1 MENKEV
7 KIMVIDDE
15 EDFRKLMTFWLNS
28 KGYTVMPVSSGKEA
42 IETFKK
48 QACDII
54 FLDLNMPEMDG
65 ASTLEQIR
73 EINNKVPVIIIS
85 AYVDDQ
91 KMTKKVADLGIS
103 GIFYKGKG
111 FEEGLSLLESAL
123 RTHKRL
129 KK

>member
-1 MENKEV
+1 MDGREV
-7 KIMVIDDE
+7 KIMVVDDE
-15 EDFRKLMTFWLNS
+15 EDFRKLMIFWLNS
-28 KGYTVMPVSSGKEA
+28 KGYMVLAARDGKEA
-42 IETFKK
+42 IELFKK
-48 QACDII
+48 ESPDII
-54 FLDLNMPEMDG
+54 FLDLNMPVMDG
-65 ASTLEQIR
+65 ATTLEHLR
-73 EINNKVPVIIIS
+73 KINKDVPVIIIS

-91 KMTKKVADLGIS
+91 PKIKKAVDAGIS